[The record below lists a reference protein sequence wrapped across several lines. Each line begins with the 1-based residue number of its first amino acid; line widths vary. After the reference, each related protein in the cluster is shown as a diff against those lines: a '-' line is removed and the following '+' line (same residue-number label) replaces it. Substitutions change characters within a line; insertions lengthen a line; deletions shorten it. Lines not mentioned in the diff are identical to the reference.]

1 RALTLRFRRRALSGA
16 ARARRAALGVLRAQ
30 NAWASFW
37 DWLAPL
43 RVSYHTARGCPG
55 WIFAPLFRGG
65 SAAGG
70 GAMSKTY
77 SLKGKVSRQVA
88 LVIAEELVKQL
99 PDTQIV
105 GSLRRGCEVVGDVD
119 LLTTSPA
126 AMGLL
131 PMLVDEVF
139 VRGAAKVSGR
149 KGEIQV
155 DLNLTTVEAMGSAL
169 MHHTGSAGFNIM
181 CRSRA
186 IRLGYSLSQH

>member
-1 RALTLRFRRRALSGA
+1 MTARVLLLFSGGGNA
-16 ARARRAALGVLRAQ
+16 AR
-30 NAWASFW
+30 
-37 DWLAPL
+37 
-43 RVSYHTARGCPG
+43 
-55 WIFAPLFRGG
+55 
-65 SAAGG
+65 G

-77 SLKGKVSRQVA
+77 SLKGKVSREVA
-88 LVIAEELVKQL
+88 LVIAEELVGGL

-119 LLTTSPA
+119 LLTTSQE
-126 AMGLL
+126 AMGLF

-139 VRGAAKVSGR
+139 VQGGAKVSGR
-149 KGEIQV
+149 KSEIQV

-186 IRLGYSLSQH
+186 IRLGYSLSQHGLFKGDQLVASATEDAILGILGMEWALDPVKRSR